1 MTNLTLSNTDK
12 LSMLSNLST
21 LLGSG
26 IPIVESVESLLE
38 DTKGNQR
45 KILESLRA
53 DLMQGKQMSDSL
65 SSFPRVFDKVAI
77 NLINAAEKAGTLE
90 TTLHDIQKH
99 IQEEI
104 EFADKIKFAMIYPLL
119 IMVVFAGVFVM
130 ILTVVIPKISVVFS
144 RLKVD
149 LPLPTRILIGMSNLL
164 IHQTVWLALGVVV
177 VVGGLILLYRSNK
190 QLLLNI
196 LFRAPIISDL
206 VQKIDYARF
215 SRSVH
220 LLLSSGLPITT
231 ALDLAADV
239 VMDSRTSKLID
250 KSREMVI
257 GGKRLSDGF
266 KQHKKQVPALLIKMM
281 EAGERTG
288 TLDKAMQEI
297 SQHLNYEVE
306 NSLKAATALLEPIL
320 LVVVGVSVGGM
331 MLAII
336 APIYGLIGQGGG
348 GWWAAD

>member
-1 MTNLTLSNTDK
+1 MLRNLG
-12 LSMLSNLST
+12 T

-26 IPIVESVESLLE
+26 IPIIESVDSLLE

-45 KILESLRA
+45 KVLETLKA
-53 DLMQGKQMSDSL
+53 DIMQGKQMSDSL
-65 SSFPRVFDKVAI
+65 ASFPRVFDKVTI
-77 NLINAAEKAGTLE
+77 NLINASEKAGTLE
-90 TTLHDIQKH
+90 TTLDDIQKH

-104 EFADKIKFAMIYPLL
+104 EFVDKIKFAMIYPIL

-130 ILTVVIPKISVVFS
+130 ILTVVVPKISTVFS

-149 LPLPTRILIGMSNLL
+149 LPLPTKILIGLSNLL
-164 IHQTVWLALGVVV
+164 IHQTLFLVIGTVV
-177 VVGGLILLYRSNK
+177 VVGAILLIYRTNK

-196 LFRAPIISDL
+196 VYRLPLISDL

-215 SRSVH
+215 SRSLH

-231 ALDLAADV
+231 ALELAAEV
-239 VMDSRTSKLID
+239 VLDQRTSKLIN
-250 KSREMVI
+250 KSREMVVS
-257 GGKRLSDGF
+257 GKRLSDGF
-266 KQHKKQVPALLIKMM
+266 KLDKKHVPTLLIKMM

-297 SQHLNYEVE
+297 SLHLNYEVD
-306 NSLKAATALLEPIL
+306 NSLKTLTAMLEPIL
-320 LVVVGVSVGGM
+320 LVFVGISVGGM

-336 APIYGLIGQGGG
+336 APIYGLIGQVGGR
-348 GWWAAD
+348 